1 MKKSVLETV
10 EHKKDETRFAPYWNP
25 LLYITRVLMKCDVII
40 LHLFAIEINLL
51 ILWLTVIKAKW
62 QNRLPISQC

>member
-25 LLYITRVLMKCDVII
+25 LLYITRILIKCDVII
-40 LHLFAIEINLL
+40 LHLFGIATNLL
-51 ILWLTVIKAKW
+51 NLWFSIIKAKW
-62 QNRLPISQC
+62 S